1 MKIRAL
7 SYLAAFALF
16 GIADTAPAI
25 ANENTASKLQNKT
38 NARATRQARFVNAD
52 GYRMISSNLML
63 MCRETLQS
71 TLDCT
76 DYQQHQFSCCSAGR
90 ESPKVFRGEQ
100 APLPGSRS
108 RNIIFESLAVN
119 GEQERTPSTRQFK
132 K

>member
-16 GIADTAPAI
+16 GIDTAPAI

-38 NARATRQARFVNAD
+38 NARAIRQARFVNAD
-52 GYRMISSNLML
+52 GYRMISSHLML

-71 TLDCT
+71 ILDCT
-76 DYQQHQFSCCSAGR
+76 DYPQHQFSCCSAGR
-90 ESPKVFRGEQ
+90 ESPEVFRGEQ
-100 APLPGSRS
+100 APLASSRS

-119 GEQERTPSTRQFK
+119 GEQERTSSTRQFK